1 MANFKTFVRTGA
13 LAALTMVAALQ
24 FSACSDDDSTPKIKI
39 TGTTV
44 AEPQSGIP
52 EKGVYVLNE
61 GVMGTNKASIDYY
74 SYGTG
79 KFYLNIFPTINPD
92 VTLGLGDT
100 GNDIQV
106 YNGKV
111 YAVINGSNLVEVM
124 NARTGKHIAA
134 VSIPACRS
142 IAFNGNYAYVSSYA
156 DPTDTAKVTK
166 GSVYKV
172 NLNTNRVEATV
183 RVGYQPEGIA
193 YANGKLFVA
202 NSGGYL
208 YPNYDHTISVVDPD
222 AMSVTKTIDVGL
234 NLGKVALDA
243 AENLYVISTGNYM
256 DVSSKIYVINTQTAA
271 VSDSID
277 TRVSAIAA
285 AGDNL
290 YILGVEYKYNGT
302 SYVATNSYSLYNGRT
317 KTLNTAGFITDGS
330 ESNITMPYGIAANPD
345 NGEVYIGDAKD
356 YKSPGTLFCYSKEG
370 KLKWQAT
377 TGILPG
383 HIALTTTSLRGL
395 E

>member
-1 MANFKTFVRTGA
+1 MANFKTSVRMGA
-13 LAALTMVAALQ
+13 LAALTVVAAFQL
-24 FSACSDDDSTPKIKI
+24 SACSDDDSTPKIKV
-39 TGTTV
+39 TGTQV
-44 AEPQSGIP
+44 DEPQKSIP

-61 GVMGTNKASIDYY
+61 GQMGTNKASLDYY
-74 SYGTG
+74 SYTTG
-79 KFYLNIFPTINPD
+79 KYYLNIFPTINPD

-106 YNGKV
+106 FGGRV
-111 YAVINGSNLVEVM
+111 YAVVNGSNLVEVM
-124 NARTGKHIAA
+124 NARTGKHVAT

-172 NLNTNRVEATV
+172 NLSTNQVEATV

-193 YANGKLFVA
+193 YANGRLFVA
-202 NSGGYL
+202 NSGGYM
-208 YPNYDHTISVVDPD
+208 YPDYDHTVSVVNPD
-222 AMSVTKTIDVGL
+222 AMSVEKTIDVGL
-234 NLGKVALDA
+234 NLGKVALDGA
-243 AENLYVISTGNYM
+243 GNLYVVSTGNYM

-290 YILGVEYKYNGT
+290 YILGVEYKAPTYT
-302 SYVATNSYSLYNGRT
+302 ATNSYSLYNTRT
-317 KTLNTAGFITDGS
+317 KTLNSAGFITDGT
-330 ESNITMPYGIAANPD
+330 EGNITMPYGIAANPD

-356 YKSPGTLFCYSKEG
+356 YKSPGTLFCYSSDG

-383 HIALTTTSLRGL
+383 HIALATTALRGL